1 MAGINSKH
9 PPQSSSNS
17 ITLKTRNQKIEIMSP
32 PSPSQNLLG
41 KVAIVTGASRSI
53 GAGIAL
59 ELASRGAKVAITYT
73 SSKSDAS
80 ASDLVKQVT
89 SMSHHSGSTAAI
101 AIKADLRIPSSAA
114 RIVEQTTQAFGP
126 HIDILVNNAGV
137 ELVKPVQDISTDDFS
152 FVYDLNVRA
161 PMLMLQQ
168 VLPFLRAPGRI
179 INIGSVGARYG
190 FKGLSTY
197 CSSKAALEGLTRCWA
212 AELGAAKHTVNT
224 VNPGP
229 VQSELLD
236 NIPADIVE
244 MQRKNTP
251 VENRLGT
258 VDDIAQI
265 VAWLASEESRWVSG
279 QAFAAS
285 GGWVMY

>member
-1 MAGINSKH
+1 MA
-9 PPQSSSNS
+9 SSPVT
-17 ITLKTRNQKIEIMSP
+17 I
-32 PSPSQNLLG
+32 QNLLG
-41 KVAIVTGASRSI
+41 KVAIVTGASRGI

-59 ELASRGAKVAITYT
+59 ELAKRGAKVAITYT
-73 SSKSDAS
+73 SSKSDAIVT
-80 ASDLVKQVT
+80 DLVKNIT
-89 SMSHHSGSTAAI
+89 IMNHHSGGKAVI

-114 RIVEQTTQAFGP
+114 SIVEQATHAFGP

-137 ELVKPVQDISTDDFS
+137 ELVKLVQDVSSDDFS

-179 INIGSVGARYG
+179 INIGSVGGRCG

-197 CSSKAALEGLTRCWA
+197 CSSKAALEGMTRCWA
-212 AELGAAKHTVNT
+212 AELGGAKHTVNT

-229 VQSELLD
+229 VQSEMMD
-236 NIPADIVE
+236 NIPVEIVE
-244 MQRKNTP
+244 MQRKGTP
-251 VENRLGT
+251 IENRFGT

-265 VAWLASEESRWVSG
+265 VAWLASEESRWVTG
-279 QAFAAS
+279 QALAGS
-285 GGWVMY
+285 GGWAMY